1 MFKKITQRVP
11 VGAADPVSG
20 QSVRNRLFEVV
31 SEIRPSEG
39 VASQE
44 SVSVLLEVIERLRKI
59 ERLLSDNGFFPFREI
74 PAIVARSRQKIGPP
88 RSLDEAPRDPSNR
101 EFGSGERA
109 RCENGETK
117 RRLSLWKK
125 QSREMTDST
134 LVMISITYHPQ
145 CETFRFGWRK
155 LNVVFAVFGSRRG
168 PNATGRRRPRA
179 PASEVRHRVS
189 EGDPESESG
198 ARRAPRLWN

>member
-59 ERLLSDNGFFPFREI
+59 ERLLSDNGF
-74 PAIVARSRQKIGPP
+74 
-88 RSLDEAPRDPSNR
+88 EA
-101 EFGSGERA
+101 GS
-109 RCENGETK
+109 ET
-117 RRLSLWKK
+117 L
-125 QSREMTDST
+125 
-134 LVMISITYHPQ
+134 
-145 CETFRFGWRK
+145 
-155 LNVVFAVFGSRRG
+155 
-168 PNATGRRRPRA
+168 
-179 PASEVRHRVS
+179 
-189 EGDPESESG
+189 
-198 ARRAPRLWN
+198 